1 VAQGRDR
8 VQGRRRF
15 ILAKVGYAYR
25 YAGESKGVDMTVFG
39 KTSAILALAAMS
51 IATIPAQAQWHGP
64 RHRDHDHVDGGDV
77 LLGALLAGGLF
88 AILSSGKHKEPA
100 PAPEPIGAVDDQ
112 APPPAAIGPDT
123 GSARARTDEEAA
135 VDACVASAESE
146 GRRYARVSK
155 IDKVTIVD
163 AVASDWIVRGTLALR
178 DDYRAPVTDRRAFTC
193 RVGEKGVEQVTIDGT
208 AVAAK

>member
-1 VAQGRDR
+1 
-8 VQGRRRF
+8 
-15 ILAKVGYAYR
+15 
-25 YAGESKGVDMTVFG
+25 MTIFG
-39 KTSAILALAAMS
+39 KAGAVMALAAIS
-51 IATIPAQAQWHGP
+51 LGTVPAEAQWHGP
-64 RHRDHDHVDGGDV
+64 RHRGHDHVDGGDV

-88 AILSSGKHKEPA
+88 AILSSGKHKT
-100 PAPEPIGAVDDQ
+100 PAPEPIGAADDQ
-112 APPPAAIGPDT
+112 PPPPVVSGGDGNGDGGVPP
-123 GSARARTDEEAA
+123 RARTDEEAA

-193 RVGEKGVEQVTIDGT
+193 RVGEKGVEQVTIDGN

>member
-1 VAQGRDR
+1 
-8 VQGRRRF
+8 
-15 ILAKVGYAYR
+15 
-25 YAGESKGVDMTVFG
+25 MTIFG
-39 KTSAILALAAMS
+39 KAGAAIALTATSVSAV
-51 IATIPAQAQWHGP
+51 PAEAQWHGP
-64 RHRDHDHVDGGDV
+64 PRHREHDHVDGGDV

-88 AILSSGKHKEPA
+88 AILSSGRHKETA
-100 PAPEPIGAVDDQ
+100 PPPEPIGAVDDQ
-112 APPPAAIGPDT
+112 APPPVAVPDT
-123 GSARARTDEEAA
+123 GGANSAPPRAKTDEEAA

-178 DDYRAPVTDRRAFTC
+178 DDYRAPVTDRRDFTC
-193 RVGEKGVEQVTIDGT
+193 RVGEKGVEQVTIDGN

>member
-1 VAQGRDR
+1 MPAASVVFSR
-8 VQGRRRF
+8 
-15 ILAKVGYAYR
+15 ITT
-25 YAGESKGVDMTVFG
+25 ESACHG
-39 KTSAILALAAMS
+39 LAAALGS
-51 IATIPAQAQWHGP
+51 DDGNG
-64 RHRDHDHVDGGDV
+64 DGGV
-77 LLGALLAGGLF
+77 
-88 AILSSGKHKEPA
+88 
-100 PAPEPIGAVDDQ
+100 
-112 APPPAAIGPDT
+112 PP
-123 GSARARTDEEAA
+123 RARTDEEAA

-193 RVGEKGVEQVTIDGT
+193 RVGEKGVEQVAIDGN